1 LQIPTM
7 CLSFSGPSRNRFV
20 MNVFRWV
27 LYLTFISATPA
38 YASDC
43 VILLHGM
50 ARSNAS
56 MSKMEAALVE
66 AGFKTVNH
74 DYPSTEH
81 QIAKL
86 STDEIPKALSHCS
99 SDDTVHFVTHSLGG
113 ILVRHYLSTRN
124 LDHLGRVVMLGP
136 PNKGSHVV
144 DLLRGIPGYK
154 AINGPAGLELGTEAS
169 SVPNVLGPATFEV
182 GIIAGDKS
190 INLIL
195 STMLTNPDD
204 GKVSVESTK
213 LQGMSDHIVLHVT
226 HPLMMRDK
234 EVISQTVHFLR
245 SGEFKRSKEM
255 ES

>member
-1 LQIPTM
+1 
-7 CLSFSGPSRNRFV
+7 

-38 YASDC
+38 CASDC
-43 VILLHGM
+43 VILLHGL

-56 MSKMEAALVE
+56 MSKMEAALIE

-74 DYPSTEH
+74 DYPSTKH
-81 QIAKL
+81 QIARL
-86 STDEIPKALSHCS
+86 SEDEISSALSHCS
-99 SDDTVHFVTHSLGG
+99 TDDTIHFVTHSLGG
-113 ILVRHYLSTRN
+113 ILVRHYLLSRN
-124 LDHLGRVVMLGP
+124 LDQLGRVVMLGP

-144 DLLRGIPGYK
+144 DLLRGIPGFEL
-154 AINGPAGLELGTEAS
+154 INGPAGLQLGTEAS
-169 SVPNVLGPATFEV
+169 SVPNELGPATFEV

-195 STMLTNPDD
+195 SSMLANPDD

-234 EVISQTVHFLR
+234 EVISQTLHFLQ
-245 SGEFKRSKEM
+245 SGRFNHHN
-255 ES
+255 

>member
-1 LQIPTM
+1 
-7 CLSFSGPSRNRFV
+7 

-27 LYLTFISATPA
+27 LYLTFISVTPA

-43 VILLHGM
+43 VILLHGL
-50 ARSNAS
+50 ARSSAS

-74 DYPSTEH
+74 NYPSTKH
-81 QIAKL
+81 QIARL
-86 STDEIPKALSHCS
+86 SEHEISAALSFCS
-99 SDDTVHFVTHSLGG
+99 ADDTVHFVTHSLGG
-113 ILVRHYLSTRN
+113 ILVRHFLSARN

-144 DLLRGIPGYK
+144 DLLREMPGYEL
-154 AINGPAGLELGTEAS
+154 INGPAGLQLGTEAS

-195 STMLTNPDD
+195 STMLANPDD

-213 LQGMSDHIVLHVT
+213 LQGMSDHIVLPVT
-226 HPLMMRDK
+226 HPLMMRDR
-234 EVISQTVHFLR
+234 EVISQTLHFLQ
-245 SGEFKRSKEM
+245 SGMFKRTNKPDT
-255 ES
+255 